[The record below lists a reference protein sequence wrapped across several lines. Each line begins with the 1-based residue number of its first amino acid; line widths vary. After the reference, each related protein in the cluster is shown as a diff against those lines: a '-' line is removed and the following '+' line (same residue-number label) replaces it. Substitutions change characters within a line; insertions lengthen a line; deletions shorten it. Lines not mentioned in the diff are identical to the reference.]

1 MKKIIPITFFMLL
14 VLIVGAKDM
23 KILSPDKK
31 IQLTISTGSANRP
44 GLNYSV
50 MFKGRVVLAA
60 SPMGF
65 EFEHEIPLSNHLEV
79 VSVNEKLNNTMWK
92 PVYGERSSY
101 PDFYRAVTIQ
111 LKETTKPF
119 RSFSIDC
126 RVYNEGLAFRYNINT
141 NKPLT
146 ITRELTGFQFTDDHP
161 SWIAQHSQASYVEGK
176 VSKTMNELERPYVIK
191 TQPDCFVALGEAA
204 LTDYTQMRF
213 SRSAID
219 SLLLLAALKGKVLFD
234 HSFSTPWRYVMIA
247 ESEAK
252 LLENNYL
259 VLNLNK
265 PNALKDVPWIKP
277 GKVIREVTL
286 TTTGGKAC
294 IDFAAKHKL
303 SYVEFDAGWYGHEYD
318 NAASALAVN
327 VDTSRSPGP
336 LNLHEIIDYGKQ
348 KGVGII
354 LYVNQRA
361 LSKQLDTILPLYK
374 SWGVKGI
381 KYGFVNVSSQAHIT
395 WLHEAIRKAAAH
407 QLMLDI
413 HDDYRPTGYSRTYP
427 NLITQEGVRG
437 DEESP
442 DNRQALITIFT
453 RMLAGAAD
461 ATNCYFAP
469 RVNQMGSHASQMA
482 KAICIYSPWQFVYW
496 YDRPVGSPL
505 GKGGAGTN
513 TSAAKTA
520 VPVIEEIPDLGFYD
534 ALPTVW
540 DDTRVLE
547 GKIGA
552 YATIA
557 RRNGDNWYV
566 GSLTDQARKFSLA
579 FSFLKK
585 NVKYEA
591 TLYADDDSLQTD
603 TKIYIRRI
611 KVDSATVLDLDLK
624 NKNGVAIIIKALN
637 R

>member
-1 MKKIIPITFFMLL
+1 MKKLIPIVLFLFLS
-14 VLIVGAKDM
+14 LIVRAKEI
-23 KILSPDKK
+23 KILSPDKG
-31 IQLTISTGSANRP
+31 IELTLNAGTTSKP

-50 MFKGRVVLAA
+50 KFKGRVVLAA
-60 SPMGF
+60 SPLGF
-65 EFEHEIPLSNHLEV
+65 AFEHELPLSKGLEL
-79 VSVNEKLNNTMWK
+79 VSANEKLNNTSWK
-92 PVYGERSSY
+92 PVYGERNSY
-101 PDFYRAVTIQ
+101 RDLYRTVTIQ

-141 NKPLT
+141 SKPLT
-146 ITRELTGFQFTDDHP
+146 ITRELTGFQFTEDHP
-161 SWIAQHSQASYVEGK
+161 SWIAQHAQASYVEGK
-176 VSKTMNELERPYVIK
+176 ISKTMNETERPYVIK
-191 TQPDCFVALGEAA
+191 IRPGCFVALGEAA

-213 SRSAID
+213 SRSATD
-219 SLLLLAALKGKVLFD
+219 SLLLLAALKGKVVFE
-234 HSFSTPWRYVMIA
+234 HSFSTPWRYIMIA
-247 ESEAK
+247 DSEAK

-259 VLNLNK
+259 ILNLNK
-265 PNALKDVPWIKP
+265 PNALKDVSWIKP

-294 IDFAAKHKL
+294 IDFAAKHNL
-303 SYVEFDAGWYGHEYD
+303 RYVEFDAGWYGHEYD

-381 KYGFVNVSSQAHIT
+381 KYGFVNVNSQAHIS
-395 WLHEAIRKAAAH
+395 WLHEAVRKAAAH

-496 YDRPVGSPL
+496 YDRPAGSPL
-505 GKGGAGTN
+505 GKGGAGAN
-513 TSAAKTA
+513 HSAVKAI
-520 VPVIEEIPDLGFYD
+520 VPVIKEIPDLSFYD

-557 RRNGDNWYV
+557 RRNGNNWYV
-566 GSLTDQARKFSLA
+566 GTLTDQARKFSIA

-591 TLYADDDSLQTD
+591 TIYADDASLQTD
-603 TKIYIRRI
+603 TKALIRQV
-611 KVDSATVLDLDLK
+611 KVDSATVLDVELK
-624 NKNGVAIIIKALN
+624 DKNGAAIVIKALN
-637 R
+637 H